1 MKIVKSVDLING
13 VIEYWTLGEYLEI
26 IKENRG

>member
-13 VIEYWTLGEYLEI
+13 VIEYWTLEEYLEI
-26 IKENRG
+26 NQRK

>member
-13 VIEYWTLGEYLEI
+13 VIEYCTLIEYLEI
-26 IKENRG
+26 IKGNRG